1 MIRVGEFAIG
11 PKLLVPPLAEFLYCN
26 TDRLFF
32 GYSRL
37 KMSEKKVWSFP
48 TDMVPTQIE
57 KSLSDRKMS
66 RHFFRHFFLGHF
78 LRTNHTHTFF
88 FRHFFRQIMKC
99 LWKTNSH
106 TQKFRLFFRQKKS
119 VGTKKNHELTH
130 SNSGLS
136 VTKAKIRYTFVP
148 ALSEEEGVILT
159 PQLPLFTCRLC
170 S

>member
-1 MIRVGEFAIG
+1 MWVLGF
-11 PKLLVPPLAEFLYCN
+11 FCS
-26 TDRLFF
+26 DRLFF

-130 SNSGLS
+130 STTLVPYN
-136 VTKAKIRYTFVP
+136 TYMHPCCTIMITIRKLIFK
-148 ALSEEEGVILT
+148 
-159 PQLPLFTCRLC
+159 C
-170 S
+170 SR